1 MDECYKMEVEN
12 RIRNL
17 MWTVSGDYELDT
29 EPDVSSFF
37 KSKYISIYD
46 AVKQG
51 AFSRYF
57 DKNLFGLYMAK
68 KVYLGAEETSLV
80 QIGQLCVDSAVFP
93 KIAKER
99 IGVPDIRKRAFEDIL
114 DTEFEKLAA
123 SFMGSVKLAVL
134 RGYVTGNRLAEK
146 RVREAAESI
155 AALEG
160 AADTMD
166 LIRVVDRLYNT
177 HIDRGFE
184 RKHGNLETVLAVTNE
199 QLKTFD
205 WQDYLDEEIREEQL
219 ERYLNRM
226 ADSMTKFSEEEKEE
240 RQRGQGGAVFLDEE
254 AIEKMYSYIEL
265 NYGRSYLSGQ
275 EQKRINYK
283 VCRGLHGDCTLYFT
297 DGILANMVRV
307 NSQSEYARKT
317 KEINLRTWR
326 QNYRV
331 AKRNI
336 DLLRD
341 TLKRSLLLR
350 SEREVSLGEYGKI
363 VPNRLWKIGRTDSR
377 KLFEREFRRD
387 SADFVV
393 DVLIDASGS
402 QRARQSQ
409 VALQAFIISRAL
421 SGVLIPHRVMGFC
434 TFWDYTVMRRFREY
448 DEGAEADERIFEF
461 YGSSN
466 NRDGL
471 AIRAAALGLEER
483 PEEHKILIVLSD
495 GRPNDII
502 VNRPNSRNPEP
513 YFGDFAVKDTAFE
526 VRKLRSQGTAVLGVF
541 VGEEQDLQAE
551 RRIFGKD
558 FAYIRNIG
566 NFANVVGRYL
576 KKQLEE

>member
-1 MDECYKMEVEN
+1 MDEFYRMEVEN

-29 EPDVSSFF
+29 ELDVSSFL

-51 AFSRYF
+51 AFSKYF
-57 DKNLFGLYMAK
+57 DKDLFGLYLAK

-93 KIAKER
+93 KISKER
-99 IGVPDIRKRAFEDIL
+99 IGVPDIRRRAFEDL
-114 DTEFEKLAA
+114 LEGEFENMTA
-123 SFMGSVKLAVL
+123 SFLGSVKLALL
-134 RGYVTGNRLAEK
+134 RGYVTGDRRTEK

-155 AALEG
+155 VSMAG
-160 AADTMD
+160 AADTME
-166 LIRVVDRLYNT
+166 LIRTVDGLYNMY
-177 HIDRGFE
+177 IDRGFE
-184 RKHGNLETVLAVTNE
+184 RKHGNLDAVMAVTKE

-205 WQDYLDEEIREEQL
+205 WQDYLDEEMREDQL
-219 ERYLNRM
+219 ERYLNQM
-226 ADSMTKFSEEEKEE
+226 ADSVTKLSEEEKEE
-240 RQRGQGGAVFLDEE
+240 KKRGQGGAVFLDEE

-265 NYGRSYLSGQ
+265 NYGRSYLKEQ
-275 EQKRINYK
+275 EQKRLNDK

-297 DGILANMVRV
+297 DGILENMVRV

-331 AKRNI
+331 TKRNI

-350 SEREVSLGEYGKI
+350 SEREVNLAEYGKI
-363 VPNRLWKIGRTDSR
+363 VPNRLWKIGRTANR
-377 KLFEREFRRD
+377 KLFEREFWQD
-387 SADFVV
+387 GMDFVV

-421 SGVLIPHRVMGFC
+421 SLVQIPHRVMGFC

-448 DEGAEADERIFEF
+448 DEATEADERIFEF

-471 AIRAAALGLEER
+471 AIRAAALGLSER

-502 VNRPNSRNPEP
+502 VNRPNSRNPAP

-526 VRKLRSQGTAVLGVF
+526 VRKLRGEGIAVLGVF